1 MNLNAIT
8 GSVQI
13 TRSNQSEQPQT
24 NLHESIPEDTATYTS
39 DDTHVYY
46 NNGQTVTPPDDGYVS
61 YNDQSGLRGTQ
72 TSPDTAL
79 DELYSKPNKPSKPL
93 NDSEDYEY
101 VCTAGGNRG
110 AGGSGGAEVGGT
122 NVENQNLDYID
133 IDHNVTPV
141 QRSEG
146 VSTRSL
152 ILKFNLR
159 SVTMTCRWLKMSC
172 ITKYLIYNH

>member
-1 MNLNAIT
+1 MNLYAIT

-13 TRSNQSEQPQT
+13 TRSSQSEQPQT

-46 NNGQTVTPPDDGYVS
+46 NNGQTVMPPDDGHVS
-61 YNDQSGLRGTQ
+61 YNDQSGLRGLNRKPQNNTQ

-101 VCTAGGNRG
+101 VWT

-122 NVENQNLDYID
+122 NVENQNVVYID

-146 VSTRSL
+146 VSTRSPEVTYTEVQ
-152 ILKFNLR
+152 LKVGDDGMQMVENDL
-159 SVTMTCRWLKMSC
+159 
-172 ITKYLIYNH
+172 YN